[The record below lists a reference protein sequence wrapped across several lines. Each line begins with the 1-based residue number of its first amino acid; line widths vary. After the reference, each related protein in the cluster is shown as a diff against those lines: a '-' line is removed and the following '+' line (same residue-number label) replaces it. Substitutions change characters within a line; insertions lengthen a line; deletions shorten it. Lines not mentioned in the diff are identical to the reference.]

1 MNSCKYYYDI
11 VCKYYFFFQLNVG
24 WSSFRSLL
32 NYNNSCKNLFVEFV
46 FFYRNLAVDRFMDER
61 DIQCTPC
68 IKYGTFIRKFLSSSF
83 LFFFLDLLFD
93 YSSLMKVL
101 FFFELIFSDLA
112 TDGFM
117 DGCNDKA
124 CTASIKYET
133 FVFESTS
140 RLSFS
145 SWARFF
151 DVSFSS
157 EFRVVKKNPFTQ
169 RDPTIKRKKLA
180 RGRNFSSSN

>member
-1 MNSCKYYYDI
+1 MYTVYKIRNFHSK
-11 VCKYYFFFQLNVG
+11 VSVV
-24 WSSFRSLL
+24 
-32 NYNNSCKNLFVEFV
+32 LF
-46 FFYRNLAVDRFMDER
+46 
-61 DIQCTPC
+61 
-68 IKYGTFIRKFLSSSF
+68 S
-83 LFFFLDLLFD
+83 FFFLDLLFD

-145 SWARFF
+145 S
-151 DVSFSS
+151 
-157 EFRVVKKNPFTQ
+157 
-169 RDPTIKRKKLA
+169 
-180 RGRNFSSSN
+180 

>member
-1 MNSCKYYYDI
+1 
-11 VCKYYFFFQLNVG
+11 
-24 WSSFRSLL
+24 
-32 NYNNSCKNLFVEFV
+32 
-46 FFYRNLAVDRFMDER
+46 MDEC

-140 RLSFS
+140 RLLSPFL
-145 SWARFF
+145 RRVIFLR
-151 DVSFSS
+151 VSCC
-157 EFRVVKKNPFTQ
+157 KKKSFTQ
-169 RDPTIKRKKLA
+169 REPTIKRKKLA

>member
-1 MNSCKYYYDI
+1 MRYTMYTVYKIRNFHSK
-11 VCKYYFFFQLNVG
+11 VSVVLFSFFFPWPPL
-24 WSSFRSLL
+24 R
-32 NYNNSCKNLFVEFV
+32 
-46 FFYRNLAVDRFMDER
+46 
-61 DIQCTPC
+61 
-68 IKYGTFIRKFLSSSF
+68 
-83 LFFFLDLLFD
+83 LFFAYESFFL
-93 YSSLMKVL
+93 
-101 FFFELIFSDLA
+101 FELIFSDLA

-169 RDPTIKRKKLA
+169 REPTIKRKKLA